1 MTESPLVDSSLAI
14 SVFSPRDDPIACL
27 NKAIAFL
34 TVIASSRFPS
44 TNNQLRTSSNLKN
57 QDTIQ
62 DGWVRVQQVQGI
74 QGGHARVVKCY
85 NCQGEGHMARQC
97 TQPKRPRNVAWYKDI
112 AMLAEAQEAGQILDK
127 EQLAFLADPGVL
139 DGQAV
144 QTIIPNNAAFQ
155 SEDLDSY
162 DSDCNDISNAK
173 AVLMDNISNY
183 GSDVILVDFRKR
195 FVLEHELSA
204 VNAFWYHMLNPSTK
218 TSDALPIK
226 IEAPKELPKVSL
238 VNESLKKLKLHL
250 ANFNKVVK
258 IRTTPNARTEGEWGF
273 EHTKAIFNNE
283 IIPFLKSLKD
293 IFNVFDK
300 DLLNEIIEVQT
311 VFDQMDVVV
320 QQSSFDKQCLKI
332 AKKELLL
339 EINRLLQQIMSQDV
353 LLNVTKSIFLN
364 DEAVNMERKRNESC
378 DTCFNLDAELLKSQN
393 AHNDLLKSYSQLEK
407 RCISLESSI
416 QLNQE
421 IFQKHKSCDNQNAL
435 EILIFF
441 ENNDLKA
448 QLQDKDTTICK
459 LKEIIK
465 SMREKSKEKN
475 VNYDYCEI
483 ETKNVELE
491 NSVSKL
497 VYENEHLCKE
507 INQVKQVFK
516 DQFELIKKTCIHTKD
531 QSDSLI
537 DKLNLNFAKNKDLK
551 AQIQDKGIVKQAK
564 VKQPLD
570 KELDFACKHAQ
581 RIQELL
587 VYVRDTCLM
596 TYPPLRLE
604 GVDTTLHTL
613 TYAVILYQLQS
624 TYLLSRQRKA
634 TPTLR
639 LRSPRVRRQ
648 QERVVGF
655 EDAPKREGNKRGR
668 NTEGIRHLE
677 IEAREGENRG
687 ANLPLLLAAHLGR
700 NENSQPL
707 RSSLTSVQGG
717 HQPSTSVKGNL
728 PPNGS
733 LLSHH
738 AQTFITSSFHIP
750 TRLTLSMLTP
760 TLNHLRTFSMNKL

>member
-14 SVFSPRDDPIACL
+14 PIFSPRYDPIACL

-62 DGWVRVQQVQGI
+62 DGWVRVQQVQRI
-74 QGGHARVVKCY
+74 QGGQARVVNCY
-85 NCQGEGHMARQC
+85 NCQGEGHMDRQC
-97 TQPKRPRNVAWYKDI
+97 TQPKRPRNVAWSKDI

-127 EQLAFLADPGVL
+127 EQLAFLVDPGVI

-162 DSDCNDISNAK
+162 DSYCDDISNAK
-173 AVLMDNISNY
+173 AVLMYNISNY
-183 GSDVILVDFRKR
+183 GSDVISVDFRKR
-195 FVLEHELSA
+195 FVPEQELSA
-204 VNAFWYHMLNPSTK
+204 ANAFWYHMLNPSTK

-226 IEAPKELPKVSL
+226 IEAPKELTKVSL

-258 IRTTPNARTEGEWGF
+258 IRTTPNARTEGEWS
-273 EHTKAIFNNE
+273 TD
-283 IIPFLKSLKD
+283 S
-293 IFNVFDK
+293 
-300 DLLNEIIEVQT
+300 
-311 VFDQMDVVV
+311 FDQMDVVV

-353 LLNVTKSIFLN
+353 LLNVTKSMFLN

-378 DTCFNLDAELLKSQN
+378 DT
-393 AHNDLLKSYSQLEK
+393 
-407 RCISLESSI
+407 
-416 QLNQE
+416 
-421 IFQKHKSCDNQNAL
+421 
-435 EILIFF
+435 
-441 ENNDLKA
+441 
-448 QLQDKDTTICK
+448 
-459 LKEIIK
+459 
-465 SMREKSKEKN
+465 
-475 VNYDYCEI
+475 
-483 ETKNVELE
+483 
-491 NSVSKL
+491 
-497 VYENEHLCKE
+497 
-507 INQVKQVFK
+507 
-516 DQFELIKKTCIHTKD
+516 
-531 QSDSLI
+531 
-537 DKLNLNFAKNKDLK
+537 
-551 AQIQDKGIVKQAK
+551 
-564 VKQPLD
+564 
-570 KELDFACKHAQ
+570 
-581 RIQELL
+581 
-587 VYVRDTCLM
+587 
-596 TYPPLRLE
+596 
-604 GVDTTLHTL
+604 
-613 TYAVILYQLQS
+613 
-624 TYLLSRQRKA
+624 KA

-648 QERVVGF
+648 QEKVVGF

-668 NTEGIRHLE
+668 NAEGIRHLE
-677 IEAREGENRG
+677 IKAREGENRG
-687 ANLPLLLAAHLGR
+687 ANLPILLAAHLGR

-717 HQPSTSVKGNL
+717 HQPSTSVRGNL
-728 PPNGS
+728 PPNDS

-760 TLNHLRTFSMNKL
+760 TLNHLRTLSMNKL